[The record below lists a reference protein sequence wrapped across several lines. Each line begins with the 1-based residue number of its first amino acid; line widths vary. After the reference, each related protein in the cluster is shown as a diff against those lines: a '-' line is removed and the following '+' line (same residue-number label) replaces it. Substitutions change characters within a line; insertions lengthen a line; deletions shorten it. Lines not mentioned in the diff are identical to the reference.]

1 MTLKERKRFMQD
13 LSKEV
18 PFSPLAIIG
27 TRGTEE
33 MCKRIEAYIGEWRN
47 EEPHYI
53 IEASFPRF
61 ATGEAKCLLKESA
74 RGKDVFIVADCFNYS
89 QTYKMYGMTVPMSPD
104 DHFQDVK
111 RIISAIAGKATRIS
125 VIMPM
130 LYESRQHRRT
140 ARESLDC
147 AFMLHELNMLG
158 VENVMTF
165 DAHDDRVRN
174 ATPLKGFDNLMPS
187 YQLFKAFMKNESD
200 IDIKNMVIV
209 SPDEGAL
216 SRGMFYSTVLGIQ
229 LSMFYKRRDY
239 TQVIDGK
246 NPIVAHEY
254 LGDDVKGK
262 DIIIVDDILASGDSF
277 LHVLDKLKGMGA
289 RRVFGF
295 FSFGLFCSGLEKLD
309 EYYKAGKFDRI
320 YATNSVYVPEET
332 KAREWFKE
340 VNVLKYIAYYI
351 EAVNINKSISLI
363 IDPTDKIHALC
374 HKYGIKTV
382 LDN

>member
-1 MTLKERKRFMQD
+1 MQD

-18 PFSPLAIIG
+18 AFSPLAIIG

-33 MCKRIEAYIGEWRN
+33 MCRRIEKYIGEWRK

-53 IEASFPRF
+53 IEAQFPRF
-61 ATGEAKCLLKESA
+61 GTGEAKCLLKESV

-104 DHFQDVK
+104 DHYQDIK
-111 RIISAIAGKATRIS
+111 RIISAISGKAGRIS

-147 AFMLHELNMLG
+147 SFMLHELITLG
-158 VENVMTF
+158 VQNIMTF

-174 ATPLKGFDNLMPS
+174 AIPLEGFDNLMPT
-187 YQLFKAFMKNESD
+187 YQMIKAFMNNETNFDLKNT
-200 IDIKNMVIV
+200 VIV

-216 SRGMFYSTVLGIQ
+216 ARGMYYSSVLGVQ

-239 TQVIDGK
+239 TVVKDGK

-254 LGDDVKGK
+254 LGENVEGK
-262 DIIIVDDILASGDSF
+262 DIIVVDDILSSGESF
-277 LHVLDKLKGMGA
+277 LHVLDKLKSMGA
-289 RRVFGF
+289 RRIFGF
-295 FSFGLFCSGLEKLD
+295 FTFGLFCNGFDLVDK
-309 EYYKAGKFDRI
+309 YYEDGKFDRI
-320 YATNSVYVPEET
+320 YATNSVYNSDAALSRP
-332 KAREWFKE
+332 WFKE

-351 EAVNINKSISLI
+351 EAVNINKSVGLML
-363 IDPTDKIHALC
+363 DPTAKIHALC
-374 HKYGIKTV
+374 DAHGISIPGGTK
-382 LDN
+382 

>member
-1 MTLKERKRFMQD
+1 MQD
-13 LSKEV
+13 LSKEI

-27 TRGTEE
+27 TKGTEK
-33 MCKRIEAYIGEWRN
+33 MCQRIAKYIGEWRK
-47 EEPHYI
+47 EEPDYI

-61 ATGEAKCLLKESA
+61 GTGEAKCLISDSV

-104 DHFQDVK
+104 DHYQDVK
-111 RIISAIAGKATRIS
+111 RIISAISGKAARIS

-147 AFMLHELNMLG
+147 AFMLHELVSLG

-174 ATPLKGFDNLMPS
+174 AIPLEGFDNLMPH
-187 YQLFKAFMKNESD
+187 YQMFKAFMANEKD
-200 IDIKNMVIV
+200 IDVKNLVIV

-216 SRGMFYSTVLGIQ
+216 TRGMYYSSVLGAQ

-239 TQVIDGK
+239 SVIVDGK

-254 LGDDVKGK
+254 LGEDVKGK
-262 DIIIVDDILASGDSF
+262 DIIIVDDILSSGDSF
-277 LHVLDKLKGMGA
+277 LHVLDKLKTMGA
-289 RRVFGF
+289 KRIFGF
-295 FSFGLFCSGLEKLD
+295 FTFGLFCNGFDNVDK
-309 EYYKAGKFDRI
+309 YYADGKFDRI
-320 YATNSVYVPEET
+320 YATNSVYNSD
-332 KAREWFKE
+332 AALSREWFKE
-340 VNVLKYIAYYI
+340 VNVLKYIAYYV
-351 EAVNINKSISLI
+351 EAVNINKSVSLML
-363 IDPTDKIHALC
+363 DPTVKMHNLC
-374 HKYGIKTV
+374 DNYGIKYV
-382 LDN
+382 N